1 MLYFNNNNNIKR
13 EYLRMCFQLI
23 SGKRLV
29 ELVHK
34 QSNKKGL
41 FKNVLSINLRQQ
53 IGGTCS

>member
-1 MLYFNNNNNIKR
+1 
-13 EYLRMCFQLI
+13 MCFQLI

-41 FKNVLSINLRQQ
+41 FKNVLSINLRQK